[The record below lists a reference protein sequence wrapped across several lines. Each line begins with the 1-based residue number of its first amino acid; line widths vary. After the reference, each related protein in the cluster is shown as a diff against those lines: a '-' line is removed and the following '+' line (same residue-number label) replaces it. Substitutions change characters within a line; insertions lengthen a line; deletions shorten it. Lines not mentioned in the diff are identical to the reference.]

1 MSVDGG
7 CEVRNLLRWQVNPQV
22 EIITPTIIFIRPCDC
37 ESPSLDRESEFI
49 LPHHVA
55 DFIGPWVDRRPQQ
68 SAELLLLLY
77 RYRHYNIT
85 DPSTSLQG
93 YQRKTGKNSKRPN
106 RNKQKAASGLRQD
119 RLNHMKQ
126 LEQLHG
132 TSLKIGKACCVL
144 NQQ

>member
-1 MSVDGG
+1 MHNDFGDIFRGAFIIETMMSVDGG

-77 RYRHYNIT
+77 RYRYYNIHI
-85 DPSTSLQG
+85 PLHLTS
-93 YQRKTGKNSKRPN
+93 
-106 RNKQKAASGLRQD
+106 
-119 RLNHMKQ
+119 RLSEKDGQ
-126 LEQLHG
+126 EQQE
-132 TSLKIGKACCVL
+132 AC
-144 NQQ
+144 